1 MSPRGPRE
9 WRNTVPRPLTA
20 ALPGIALALAFGAA
34 AAGEPRVAVSIK
46 PIHSLIA
53 AVMDGVAEPYL
64 IVAGAASPHAY
75 ALRPSA
81 AKALSRAALVFWVG
95 PEMERFL
102 EKPLAALAGKAVR
115 LAGDPRLTAVARRAG
130 DGGDPH
136 LWLDPANAR
145 AIAAVAVTELSA
157 IDPGHAALYRANG
170 DRLTRRIDAL
180 DRDLRARLEP
190 LSATPFV
197 VFHDAY
203 RYLERAYGLNAVAF
217 VTTAPERPPGARH
230 LHRLRLKMRRMGV
243 RCLFRE
249 PQFEPRLI
257 AALTDGSEVRVGVLD
272 PLGAQLEAGPD
283 LYFRLMR
290 ANADSLVAC
299 LAGPTAVDRNGPKAD
314 VAGNSRGAG
323 P

>member
-1 MSPRGPRE
+1 M
-9 WRNTVPRPLTA
+9 PRPLIA
-20 ALPGIALALAFGAA
+20 ALPGVALALAFGAA

-75 ALRPSA
+75 ALRPSD
-81 AKALSRAALVFWVG
+81 AKVLSRAALVFWVG

-102 EKPLAALAGKAVR
+102 VKPLAALAGKTVR
-115 LAGDPRLTAVARRAG
+115 LAGDPRLTALPRRAG
-130 DGGDPH
+130 DGGAGGRGGGDPH

-157 IDPGHAALYRANG
+157 IDPGHAALYRGNG
-170 DRLTRRIDAL
+170 DRLIRRIDAL

-190 LSATPFV
+190 LSTTPFV

-230 LHRLRLKMRRMGV
+230 LHRLRLKMREMGV

-257 AALTDGSEVRVGVLD
+257 AALTARSEVRVDVLD
-272 PLGAQLEAGPD
+272 PLGAQMEAGPD

-290 ANADSLVAC
+290 ANADALVRC
-299 LAGPTAVDRNGPKAD
+299 LAGPPAVDSIGPKAD
-314 VAGNSRGAG
+314 VRGDSRGAG

>member
-1 MSPRGPRE
+1 MVLKPLIAA
-9 WRNTVPRPLTA
+9 VPGVA
-20 ALPGIALALAFGAA
+20 FALAFGAA

-53 AVMDGVAEPYL
+53 AVMEGVAEPHL
-64 IVAGAASPHAY
+64 IVAGAASPHTY
-75 ALRPSA
+75 ALRPSD
-81 AKALSRAALVFWVG
+81 AKALSRAKLVFWVG

-102 EKPLAALAGKAVR
+102 DKLLAALAGKVVR
-115 LAGDPRLTAVARRAG
+115 LAGHPRLMAPTARAED
-130 DGGDPH
+130 DGEGEHAGADPH

-157 IDPGHAALYRANG
+157 IDPGHAALYRGNG
-170 DRLTRRIDAL
+170 ERLIRRIDAL
-180 DRDLRARLEP
+180 DRELRTRLEP
-190 LSATPFV
+190 LSTTPFV

-230 LHRLRLKMRRMGV
+230 LHQLRLKMRRLGV

-249 PQFEPRLI
+249 PQFEPRII
-257 AALTDGSEVRVGVLD
+257 ATLTAQSGVRVGVLD
-272 PLGAQLEAGPD
+272 PLGAALEAGPG

-290 ANADSLVAC
+290 ANADALVRC
-299 LAGPTAVDRNGPKAD
+299 LAGRTAVDRIGAKAD
-314 VAGNSRGAG
+314 VQGNPTGAG

>member
-1 MSPRGPRE
+1 ML
-9 WRNTVPRPLTA
+9 PRPLIATF
-20 ALPGIALALAFGAA
+20 PGIALALAFGAA

-53 AVMDGVAEPYL
+53 AVMDRVAEPYL

-81 AKALSRAALVFWVG
+81 ARALSRAALVFWVG

-115 LAGDPRLTAVARRAG
+115 LAGHPRLAALPRRAG
-130 DGGDPH
+130 DGGAGADPH

-145 AIAAVAVTELSA
+145 AIAAMAVTELSA
-157 IDPGHAALYRANG
+157 IDPGHAALYRGNG
-170 DRLTRRIDAL
+170 DRLIRRIDAL

-190 LSATPFV
+190 LSTTPFV

-257 AALTDGSEVRVGVLD
+257 AALTDRSEVRVGVLD
-272 PLGAQLEAGPD
+272 PLGARLEAGPD

-290 ANADSLVAC
+290 ANADALVAC
-299 LAGPTAVDRNGPKAD
+299 L
-314 VAGNSRGAG
+314 S
-323 P
+323 

>member
-1 MSPRGPRE
+1 M
-9 WRNTVPRPLTA
+9 VPRRLIA
-20 ALPGIALALAFGAA
+20 AGPGVALALAFGAA

-64 IVAGAASPHAY
+64 LVAGAASPHAY
-75 ALRPSA
+75 ALRPSD
-81 AKALSRAALVFWVG
+81 AKALSRSTLVFWVG

-102 EKPLAALAGKAVR
+102 DKPLGALAGKAVR
-115 LAGDPRLTAVARRAG
+115 LAGHPRLTAVARRAG
-130 DGGDPH
+130 DGGADPH

-145 AIAAVAVTELSA
+145 AIAAVAVMELSA

-190 LSATPFV
+190 LSTTPFV

-230 LHRLRLKMRRMGV
+230 LHRLRLKMRQMGV

-257 AALTDGSEVRVGVLD
+257 AVLTARSEVRVGVLD
-272 PLGAQLEAGPD
+272 PLGAQMEAGPD

-290 ANADSLVAC
+290 ANADALVRC
-299 LAGPTAVDRNGPKAD
+299 LAGPAAVDSIGPKAD
-314 VAGNSRGAG
+314 VRGDSKGAG
-323 P
+323 R

>member
-1 MSPRGPRE
+1 M
-9 WRNTVPRPLTA
+9 VPRPLIA
-20 ALPGIALALAFGAA
+20 ALSGVALALAFGAA

-75 ALRPSA
+75 ALKPSD
-81 AKALSRAALVFWVG
+81 AKALSRSMLVFWVG

-102 EKPLAALAGKAVR
+102 EKPLAALAGKTVR
-115 LAGDPRLTAVARRAG
+115 LAGHPRLTALSRRAG
-130 DGGDPH
+130 DGGAAARGGDPH

-170 DRLTRRIDAL
+170 DRLIRRIDAL

-190 LSATPFV
+190 LSTTPFV

-203 RYLERAYGLNAVAF
+203 RYLERAYGLNAVGF
-217 VTTAPERPPGARH
+217 VSTTPERPPGARH
-230 LHRLRLKMRRMGV
+230 LHRLRLKMRQMGV

-257 AALTDGSEVRVGVLD
+257 AALTDRSEVRVDVLD

-290 ANADSLVAC
+290 ANADALVAC
-299 LAGPTAVDRNGPKAD
+299 LAGPTAVDSIGPKTD
-314 VAGNSRGAG
+314 VRDNSRGAG

>member
-1 MSPRGPRE
+1 MVLKP
-9 WRNTVPRPLTA
+9 VVA
-20 ALPGIALALAFGAA
+20 AVAGVALGFALGAA

-53 AVMDGVAEPYL
+53 AVMDGVAEPHL

-75 ALRPSA
+75 ALRPSD
-81 AKALSRAALVFWVG
+81 AKALSRAELVFWVG

-102 EKPLAALAGKAVR
+102 DKPLAALAGKVVG
-115 LAGDPRLTAVARRAG
+115 LAGDPRLTAVARRAE
-130 DGGDPH
+130 DGGGEDRAGADPH

-145 AIAAVAVTELSA
+145 AIAAVAVAELSA
-157 IDPGHAALYRANG
+157 IDPGRAALYRANG
-170 DRLTRRIDAL
+170 DRLIRRIDAL
-180 DRDLRARLEP
+180 DEELRARLEP

-217 VTTAPERPPGARH
+217 VTAAPERPPGARH
-230 LHRLRLKMRRMGV
+230 LHQVRLEMRRMGV

-249 PQFEPRLI
+249 PQFEPRII
-257 AALTDGSEVRVGVLD
+257 AALTARSGVRVGVLD
-272 PLGAQLEAGPD
+272 PLGAQLEAGPG

-290 ANADSLVAC
+290 ANADALVRC
-299 LAGPTAVDRNGPKAD
+299 LAGTTAVDRIGTKAD
-314 VAGNSRGAG
+314 VRGNPQGAG
-323 P
+323 R

>member
-1 MSPRGPRE
+1 M
-9 WRNTVPRPLTA
+9 VPRPLIA
-20 ALPGIALALAFGAA
+20 AVPGVALALAFGAA

-75 ALRPSA
+75 ALRPSD
-81 AKALSRAALVFWVG
+81 AKALSRSMLVFWVG

-102 EKPLAALAGKAVR
+102 DKPLAALAGKTVR
-115 LAGDPRLTAVARRAG
+115 LAGHPRLTALPRRAE
-130 DGGDPH
+130 DGGTGEHGGGADPH

-145 AIAAVAVTELSA
+145 AIAAVAVTELST
-157 IDPGHAALYRANG
+157 IDPGHAALYRGNG

-180 DRDLRARLEP
+180 DRDLRATLEP
-190 LSATPFV
+190 LSTTPFV

-230 LHRLRLKMRRMGV
+230 LHQLRLKMREMGV

-257 AALTDGSEVRVGVLD
+257 AVLTVRSEVRVGVLD

-290 ANADSLVAC
+290 ANADALVAC
-299 LAGPTAVDRNGPKAD
+299 L
-314 VAGNSRGAG
+314 S
-323 P
+323 

>member
-1 MSPRGPRE
+1 M
-9 WRNTVPRPLTA
+9 
-20 ALPGIALALAFGAA
+20 
-34 AAGEPRVAVSIK
+34 
-46 PIHSLIA
+46 
-53 AVMDGVAEPYL
+53 
-64 IVAGAASPHAY
+64 
-75 ALRPSA
+75 
-81 AKALSRAALVFWVG
+81 LVFWVG

-102 EKPLAALAGKAVR
+102 EKPLAALADKAVR
-115 LAGDPRLTAVARRAG
+115 LAGDPRLTALPRRAG
-130 DGGDPH
+130 DGGAGADPH

-157 IDPGHAALYRANG
+157 IDPGHAALYRGNG

-180 DRDLRARLEP
+180 DRELRARLEP
-190 LSATPFV
+190 LSTTPFV

-203 RYLERAYGLNAVAF
+203 RYLERAYDLNAVAF

-230 LHRLRLKMRRMGV
+230 LHQLRLEMRRMGV

-257 AALTDGSEVRVGVLD
+257 AALTARSEVRVGVLD
-272 PLGAQLEAGPD
+272 PLGAQMEAGPD

-290 ANADSLVAC
+290 ANADALVAC
-299 LAGPTAVDRNGPKAD
+299 LGGPTAVDSIGPKAD
-314 VAGNSRGAG
+314 VRDNSRGAG

>member
-1 MSPRGPRE
+1 M
-9 WRNTVPRPLTA
+9 VPRRLIA
-20 ALPGIALALAFGAA
+20 AVPGVALALAFGAA

-64 IVAGAASPHAY
+64 IVAGTASPHAY
-75 ALRPSA
+75 ALRPSD

-102 EKPLAALAGKAVR
+102 DKPLAALAGKTVR
-115 LAGDPRLTAVARRAG
+115 LAGHPRLTAVARRAG
-130 DGGDPH
+130 DGGGDPH

-157 IDPGHAALYRANG
+157 IDPGHAALYRGNG

-190 LSATPFV
+190 LSTTPFV

-203 RYLERAYGLNAVAF
+203 RYLERAYGLNAVGF

-230 LHRLRLKMRRMGV
+230 LHRLRLKMREMGV

-257 AALTDGSEVRVGVLD
+257 AVLTARSEVRVGVLD
-272 PLGAQLEAGPD
+272 PLGAQMEAGPD

-290 ANADSLVAC
+290 ANADALVRC
-299 LAGPTAVDRNGPKAD
+299 LAGPPAVDSIGPKAD
-314 VAGNSRGAG
+314 VRGDSRGAG

>member
-1 MSPRGPRE
+1 M
-9 WRNTVPRPLTA
+9 VPRSLIA
-20 ALPGIALALAFGAA
+20 AVSGVALALACGAA

-53 AVMDGVAEPYL
+53 AVMDGVAEPTL

-75 ALRPSA
+75 ALRPSDA
-81 AKALSRAALVFWVG
+81 RALSRAALVFWVG

-102 EKPLAALAGKAVR
+102 EKPLAALAGRAVG
-115 LAGDPRLTAVARRAG
+115 LAGDPRLTALARRAG
-130 DGGDPH
+130 DGGAGEHGGADPH

-157 IDPGHAALYRANG
+157 IDPGHAPLYRGNG
-170 DRLTRRIDAL
+170 DRLMRRIDAL
-180 DRDLRARLEP
+180 DRDLRARLGP
-190 LSATPFV
+190 VSKMPFV

-217 VTTAPERPPGARH
+217 VTAAPERPPGARH
-230 LHRLRLKMRRMGV
+230 LHRLRLRMRQSGV

-257 AALTDGSEVRVGVLD
+257 AALTAGSGVRVGVLD
-272 PLGAQLEAGPD
+272 PLGARMEAGPD

-290 ANADSLVAC
+290 ANADALVRC
-299 LAGPTAVDRNGPKAD
+299 LSPPTAVDRIGPKDD
-314 VAGNSRGAG
+314 VRGESRGAG
-323 P
+323 R

>member
-1 MSPRGPRE
+1 M
-9 WRNTVPRPLTA
+9 VPRPLIA
-20 ALPGIALALAFGAA
+20 ALPGVALALAFGAA

-75 ALRPSA
+75 ALRPSD
-81 AKALSRAALVFWVG
+81 AKALSRSMLVFWVG
-95 PEMERFL
+95 PEMARFL

-115 LAGDPRLTAVARRAG
+115 LAGHPRLTALSRRAG
-130 DGGDPH
+130 DGGAPGRGGGSDSH

-145 AIAAVAVTELSA
+145 AIAAVAVTELST
-157 IDPGHAALYRANG
+157 IDPGHAALYRGNG
-170 DRLTRRIDAL
+170 DRLIRRIDAL

-190 LSATPFV
+190 LSTTPFV

-203 RYLERAYGLNAVAF
+203 RYLERAYGLNAVGF
-217 VTTAPERPPGARH
+217 VRTAPERPPGARH
-230 LHRLRLKMRRMGV
+230 LHQLRLKMRQMGV

-257 AALTDGSEVRVGVLD
+257 AALTDRSEVRVDVLD

-290 ANADSLVAC
+290 ANADALVRC
-299 LAGPTAVDRNGPKAD
+299 LAGPTAVDSIGPKTD
-314 VAGNSRGAG
+314 VRDNSRGAG